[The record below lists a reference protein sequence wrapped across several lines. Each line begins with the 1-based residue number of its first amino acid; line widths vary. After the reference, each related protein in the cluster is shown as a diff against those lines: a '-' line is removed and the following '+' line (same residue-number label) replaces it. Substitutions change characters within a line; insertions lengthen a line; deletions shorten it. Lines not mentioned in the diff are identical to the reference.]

1 MIGENYA
8 KGMEAA
14 LEACGI
20 SKEAAFGPVG
30 AFAGKA
36 FNAVKNFAPNAKK
49 YLNSVKIGQPKTTSD
64 YMKHHIKRGGRM
76 FANNPVKTAVG
87 AGALG
92 VYAASPGSAPAQQS
106 PYMKDNYYP
115 YQN

>member
-1 MIGENYA
+1 MISENYK

-14 LEACGI
+14 LESCGI

-36 FNAVKNFAPNAKK
+36 FNAVKNFSPKN

-76 FANNPVKTAVG
+76 VARNPVKSAVG

-92 VYAASPGSAPAQQS
+92 VYAGTPGSAPAQQS